1 MPLVFKVVSTS
12 VSDVERRV
20 RLASRVLMHEQK
32 LLARILPDIREVLDG
47 GHDSGG
53 GPAQPAGDLSR
64 WMLEPKAGI
73 FLGRMTARIRDELW
87 KKATTGSKD
96 GACFQAWSSPNEQGF
111 AFRTHGDLSRQMIE
125 IEAEQGQQLEKL
137 ASNGDLS
144 RQMIEIE
151 GLSLVS
157 LTKAPH

>member
-1 MPLVFKVVSTS
+1 MVV
-12 VSDVERRV
+12 
-20 RLASRVLMHEQK
+20 M
-32 LLARILPDIREVLDG
+32 ILEAVPPSLR
-47 GHDSGG
+47 
-53 GPAQPAGDLSR
+53 GDLSR

-111 AFRTHGDLSRQMIE
+111 AFRTHGDLSRQMV
-125 IEAEQGQQLEKL
+125 
-137 ASNGDLS
+137 
-144 RQMIEIE
+144 EIE